1 MIKSFS
7 FNDKLSFNKFFFP
20 LFIFSLVSGPL
31 IPEILIFL
39 LIINFIY
46 KNNIRLLVSRNL
58 KVIFIFLTLFYLYL
72 NLNTFFF
79 SFDSKIS
86 LKSTL
91 PYIRLILFSFII
103 FKIFQN
109 DNNKKIINIFVFSY
123 LFLLIILL
131 LDSILQLKTG
141 ENIFGN
147 PYYSGRITSLFA
159 EEQIMGSFVSKILP
173 IILSFLCV
181 LNSKN
186 NRYYITFFLSISL
199 ILILLSSERIAL
211 VHYIF
216 IVFFVLYIES
226 KNLKIFFSSILVF
239 LIVVLL
245 ALNFYAP
252 GMNRIK
258 DATLDQ
264 FKSSTTIMAPSYRH
278 ELHYITALYMFLD
291 KPIFGNGIKSFRYK
305 CSDYDNLI
313 QDKIIIDKA
322 IYAPYDGYAKELYLE
337 KYGSE
342 KLLKFEKKN
351 KMDSILGEYKVYRPH
366 PSFSKFNSK
375 IDSKYNSSEIIKKN
389 EFLFASNDYSTGCN
403 THPHNYFLQFLSE
416 LGSIGLIFYTIVFL
430 YLLLRIF
437 KIFIMKF
444 SINKIPDVQKSIF
457 IISGSILIELMPFIP
472 SGNFF
477 NNWLSMIFFLKL
489 GSLLFFLDQFYNQ
502 KNNE

>member
-20 LFIFSLVSGPL
+20 LFTFSLVSGPL

-58 KVIFIFLTLFYLYL
+58 KVIFIFLILFYLYL

-141 ENIFGN
+141 KNIFGN
-147 PYYSGRITSLFA
+147 PYYSGRVTSLFA

-173 IILSFLCV
+173 IILSFLYV

-186 NRYYITFFLSISL
+186 NRYYIIFFLSINL

-211 VHYIF
+211 VQYIF

-239 LIVVLL
+239 LIVVLV
-245 ALNFYAP
+245 ALNFYTP

-264 FKSSTTIMAPSYRH
+264 IKSSTTIMAPSYRH
-278 ELHYITALYMFLD
+278 ELHFITALYMFLD

-322 IYAPYDGYAKELYLE
+322 IYAPYDGYAKEY
-337 KYGSE
+337 YINNYSSV

-351 KMDSILGEYKVYRPH
+351 KIESSLDEYKIYRPH
-366 PSFSKFNSK
+366 QGFRRFNSK
-375 IDSKYNSSEIIKKN
+375 YNNSEIIKKN
-389 EFLFASNDYSTGCN
+389 EFLFASYEYSTGCN

-416 LGSIGLIFYTIVFL
+416 LGSIGLIFYIIVFL

-444 SINKIPDVQKSIF
+444 SINKIPDAQKSIF

-477 NNWLSMIFFLKL
+477 NNWLSMIFFLKI